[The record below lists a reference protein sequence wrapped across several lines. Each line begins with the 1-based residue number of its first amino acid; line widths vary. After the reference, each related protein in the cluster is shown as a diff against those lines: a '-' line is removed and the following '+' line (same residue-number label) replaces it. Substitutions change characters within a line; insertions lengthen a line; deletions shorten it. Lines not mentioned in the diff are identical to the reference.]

1 MAAPRPVVLVTGA
14 GSGLGVVVA
23 ERLAADGY
31 AVAASDIH
39 QETAEKTLRR
49 LSGLGHKAWRLDVT
63 DESAIETTF
72 RDIEASQGPIYGLV
86 TCAGGVRNVAVAM
99 PPTADFELDEWI
111 FDFKL
116 NTQGNFLCVR
126 EYLRCRRRN
135 PLPAGRIV
143 LISSISGQAPGKVM
157 GVGYASS
164 KAAILGLMRFVALEA
179 ASRGITVNTIAPG
192 PFDSPAIRASP
203 YMDSESEVGAVPI
216 PVGRIGKPEE
226 IAVGVAF
233 LLSSE
238 ATFVT
243 GATLD
248 MNGGMLMR

>member
-1 MAAPRPVVLVTGA
+1 MAAPRPLVVVTGV

-31 AVAASDIH
+31 TVAARDIR
-39 QETAEKTLRR
+39 QETAGEKPGR
-49 LSGLGHKAWRLDVT
+49 LSGPGHKAWRLDVT

-72 RDIEASQGPIYGLV
+72 RDIEASQGPMYGLV

-116 NTQGNFLCVR
+116 NARGNFLCVR

-143 LISSISGQAPGKVM
+143 LLSSISGQAPGRGM

-164 KAAILGLMRFVALEA
+164 KAAILGLMRFVALEV
-179 ASRGITVNTIAPG
+179 ASLGLTVNTIAPG

-203 YMDSESEVGAVPI
+203 YMNSEAEGGAVPI
-216 PVGRIGKPEE
+216 PVGG
-226 IAVGVAF
+226 
-233 LLSSE
+233 
-238 ATFVT
+238 
-243 GATLD
+243 
-248 MNGGMLMR
+248 